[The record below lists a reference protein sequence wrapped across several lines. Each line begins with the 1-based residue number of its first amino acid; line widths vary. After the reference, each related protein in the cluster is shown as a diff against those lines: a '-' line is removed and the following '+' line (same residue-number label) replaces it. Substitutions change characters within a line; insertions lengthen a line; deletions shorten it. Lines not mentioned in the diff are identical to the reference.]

1 MLFVDRTDELSRL
14 DQLDGGGLAVV
25 WGRRRVGKTRLLLEW
40 CRREAGVYTV
50 ADQSTPATQRAYF
63 ARAVA
68 SLLPGF
74 DEVTYPSWERLLS
87 RLASDAAARRI
98 TGPIVIDEL
107 PYLVASSP
115 ELPSVLQR
123 WIDHDAKAARLRVA
137 IAGSSQRMMQGFV
150 LSHAAPLFGRAKVVV
165 DLRPLAPAYLATA
178 FGKLSEIALVEHWA
192 AWGGVPRYWE
202 LATARRGTARDRLID
217 LALDPLGALFSEP
230 DRLLL
235 EETPPAIEVRPILH
249 AIGAGAHRVSEI
261 GGRLGRA
268 ATSLG
273 RPLDRL
279 LGMGLIRRDVPF
291 GEPPR
296 GGKRSQYSID
306 DPFLRMWFRVVAP
319 NRAALVAGNDRTR
332 EAILDEHWDDLVGH
346 AWEDICR
353 DQIPAVSGELGRLGP
368 WRPASRYWRGA
379 EPEWDIVANAVKGT
393 RVLVGEARCLRKPAS
408 ATTLHH
414 ETLRVAA
421 RAVPPSVVGHD
432 LVRVLFVPRATG
444 PRVVNGVHIV
454 TFHELVGRSRR

>member
-1 MLFVDRTDELSRL
+1 
-14 DQLDGGGLAVV
+14 
-25 WGRRRVGKTRLLLEW
+25 
-40 CRREAGVYTV
+40 VYTV
-50 ADQSTPATQRAYF
+50 ADQSAAETQRAYF
-63 ARAVA
+63 ARAIA

-74 DEVTYPSWERLLS
+74 DDVTYPSWERLLS
-87 RLASDAAARRI
+87 RLASEAASRRI

-107 PYLVASSP
+107 PYLVGGSP

-150 LSHAAPLFGRAKVVV
+150 LAHGAPLFGRAKVLV
-165 DLRPLAPAYLATA
+165 DLRPIGPAHLATA
-178 FGKLSEIALVEHWA
+178 FGSLSELALVEHWA

-202 LATARRGTARDRLID
+202 LATDKRGTARDRVID
-217 LALDPLGALFSEP
+217 LALDPLGPLFSEP

-235 EETPPAIEVRPILH
+235 EETPPAIEVRPILD

-261 GGRLGRA
+261 GGRLGRP

-279 LGMGLIRRDVPF
+279 LGMGLIRRDTPF
-291 GEPPR
+291 GEPSR
-296 GGKRSQYSID
+296 GGKRSNYAID

-319 NRAALVAGNDRTR
+319 NRAALVSGGERTR
-332 EAILDEHWDDLVGH
+332 KAILDEHWDNLVGQ

-353 DQIPAVSGELGRLGP
+353 EQLPAVSGDLGRLGP

-379 EPEWDIVANAVKGT
+379 EPEWDLVANAVKGT
-393 RVLVGEARCLRKPAS
+393 RVVVGEARCLRKPPS
-408 ATTLHH
+408 AATLHH
-414 ETLRVAA
+414 ETLRLAA
-421 RAVPPSVVGHD
+421 RSLPPPVAGRDVV
-432 LVRVLFVPRATG
+432 RALFVPRATG

-454 TFHELVGRSRR
+454 TFRELVGRSRR